1 MLLSWNG
8 RRKRMANWNEA
19 IDDKL
24 QWHDFLNPVGM
35 ASYLGTS
42 AKKGFENLVGTVSGE
57 NQRKNWE
64 QQMKVA
70 DAAMQFEQASAE
82 KAMQFSSD
90 EAAKNRAW
98 QQQMSNTAHQ
108 REVADLKAA
117 GLNPILSAGGSGAS
131 TPTGGA
137 ASGLSAS
144 GKVAN
149 VDTYNQLL
157 GAVGALTGLTFV
169 ASRLPTGRSGR
180 VGF

>member
-1 MLLSWNG
+1 
-8 RRKRMANWNEA
+8 MANWNEA

-70 DAAMQFEQASAE
+70 DA
-82 KAMQFSSD
+82 AMQFSSD